1 MRKILIVSLLS
12 LWLTA
17 CGSGLEGTYADDIGI
32 YNYTF
37 EPNGKVF
44 IREKGQMHEYDYR
57 VDGDEVFIALS
68 EEDEETLVINDDG
81 SLSPKGLVN
90 VYLFKQE

>member
-1 MRKILIVSLLS
+1 MKKILIISLLS

-37 EPNGKVF
+37 EPNGKVM
-44 IREKGQMHEYDYR
+44 ISEKGQMQEYEYHI
-57 VDGDEVFIALS
+57 DGDEVFIDLS
-68 EEDEETLVINDDG
+68 ETDEEVLVINEDG
-81 SLSPKGLVN
+81 SLSPKGLKN
-90 VYLFKQE
+90 IYLVKQE

>member
-1 MRKILIVSLLS
+1 MKKILMIGLFS

-37 EPNGKVF
+37 ESNGKVM
-44 IREKGQMHEYDYR
+44 IREKGQMQEYDYR
-57 VDGDEVFIALS
+57 VDGNEIFIALS
-68 EEDEETLVINDDG
+68 EEDEEVLVINDDG
-81 SLSPKGLVN
+81 SLSPKGLKN
-90 VYLFKQE
+90 VYLIKQE